1 MLWMGRWFA
10 LRHDLRVA
18 LRHELRPEQRPEQ
31 RHGLGHELRL
41 EQRHE
46 LAGEEQASRV
56 CVGRFENPAEGESAL
71 FSQRPEKAAPVAD
84 KRKCTP
90 CRAATN

>member
-1 MLWMGRWFA
+1 MGQWFA

-18 LRHELRPEQRPEQ
+18 LRDELRPEQ
-31 RHGLGHELRL
+31 RHGLGHELRF

-46 LAGEEQASRV
+46 LTGKEQASRV
-56 CVGRFENPAEGESAL
+56 CVGRFENPAKGESAL

-90 CRAATN
+90 NRAATN